1 MKNRALWALVK
12 KDIRAITTSP
22 QMWIPMII
30 VPLIFVV
37 VLPAV
42 FLVLGRTINFQADTE
57 DMQFVNQ
64 FLNGIPDGAVK
75 DMLHSFTTVN
85 QQLIY
90 LLINFVFA
98 PMFLMIPVM
107 VSSIVSAA
115 AFVGEKEKK
124 TLETLLYSPMSENTM
139 FWAKILAGFI
149 PSMVVCLV
157 GFVVFSVEFMTLGA
171 PLFGR
176 VLLPAAH
183 WLPIVLWLSPALTLL
198 VIFINVLIS
207 VKVKG
212 FQEAQQM
219 SVIVILPLLFL
230 VYGQIGGIVFL
241 SSLLVLVIGLVVF
254 LVNAFLIRV
263 AAKTYNRDKLFGTQ
277 VL

>member
-12 KDIRAITTSP
+12 KDIRAITSSP

-30 VPLIFVV
+30 VPALFVIV
-37 VLPAV
+37 FPAV
-42 FLVLGRTINFQADTE
+42 FLILGRSIAFTGDAD
-57 DMQFVNQ
+57 DMKFVQ
-64 FLNGIPDGAVK
+64 MFLNGIPDGAVK
-75 DMLHSFTTVN
+75 EMLMSFPNMN
-85 QQLIY
+85 QQLVY
-90 LLINFVFA
+90 LMLNYILAPLFLIV
-98 PMFLMIPVM
+98 PTM

-124 TLETLLYSPMSENTM
+124 TLETLLFSPMSETTM
-139 FWAKILAGFI
+139 FWAKILSAFI
-149 PSMVVCLV
+149 PSMLVTVV
-157 GFVVFSVEFMTLGA
+157 GFLLFSVEFITLGA

-176 VLLPAAH
+176 VLLPAPH
-183 WLPIVLWLSPALTLL
+183 WLPIVLWLAPALTLL
-198 VIFINVLIS
+198 VIFLNVLIS

-219 SVIVILPLLFL
+219 SVIVILPLMFL
-230 VYGQIGGIVFL
+230 IYGQIGGIVFM
-241 SSLLVLVIGLVVF
+241 SSMLVMAIGLVVF
-254 LVNAFLIRV
+254 IVNAVLIRL